1 MVIIRKY
8 YESLFLTFC
17 LFINQAFGNGAPDIF
32 TSIASVISAK
42 TARADLAIS
51 GLLGGGIFVTTCV
64 IASIALARPFLLM
77 RRPILRDIGFYL
89 VTIKANTKG
98 LNQ

>member
-1 MVIIRKY
+1 VEIY
-8 YESLFLTFC
+8 NSEFSNYFTF
-17 LFINQAFGNGAPDIF
+17 QAFGNGAPDIF

-64 IASIALARPFLLM
+64 IASIAVAGPFLLM

-89 VTIKANTKG
+89 VTNFDWLKYF
-98 LNQ
+98 